1 MMAPKLS
8 GDAVLGGHHL
18 YVTPRTM
25 TGVIRTAT
33 RNTKLPRNAEEA
45 SRSFAMAAVCIA
57 AAMKITG
64 CGPGSQSVKLI
75 LLLIEISRAYARDF
89 EGARASRTDFLK
101 LRDTTSARGTHLKL
115 RHRNLYARTRA
126 DFRTGAQMA
135 ARDMAFGRSFSSAH
149 SDCSLTH
156 RRLV

>member
-1 MMAPKLS
+1 MAPKLS
-8 GDAVLGGHHL
+8 GGAVLGGHHL

-45 SRSFAMAAVCIA
+45 SRSFAMATVCIA

-75 LLLIEISRAYARDF
+75 LLLIEISAAYARDLV
-89 EGARASRTDFLK
+89 GRRANLTKFFIMSRHNF
-101 LRDTTSARGTHLKL
+101 SARIASKNQGAALYMIERGPIFGPERKWPPGTWPSDV
-115 RHRNLYARTRA
+115 R
-126 DFRTGAQMA
+126 FRPSIPTV
-135 ARDMAFGRSFSSAH
+135 H
-149 SDCSLTH
+149 
-156 RRLV
+156 